1 MGQLTTEEIRARAI
15 RIARLHAQSSTPEG
29 DRAAAELALRGEG
42 LSDHEARLFWDAY
55 VEEGKALAAAAQ
67 MSDEDWRDVGR
78 KTAHWLLDPDSDT
91 RFAVRDI
98 CSPTPA
104 TAEKIRQ
111 ALLLN
116 DAFTRL
122 PRQRRA
128 EAEALAVDA
137 AFGVLKDARE
147 GMPRRLLLA
156 QLIGESGDR
165 GEGQRA
171 SLVQAAAA
179 AGEAVA
185 PLLPGKTATAAVK
198 HVQMGAPGSDKG
210 LLFHMRSQLTY
221 KSQLRRGSA
230 ERRAVR
236 LAERA
241 LCSMLRAADGGDL
254 REHVPDAW
262 RYAEDALRA
271 AFDGPG
277 LAARLE
283 RLHSAVLDALPDE
296 YLEALGMPRA
306 AEPAAERRSA

>member
-1 MGQLTTEEIRARAI
+1 MGQLTTEEIRMRAI

-55 VEEGKALAAAAQ
+55 VEEGNALKAAAQ

-78 KTAHWLLDPDSDT
+78 KAARSLLADEDRALT
-91 RFAVRDI
+91 VRDI
-98 CSPTPA
+98 CAPTPA
-104 TAEKIRQ
+104 TAEKIWQ

-122 PRQRRA
+122 PRTRRT

-137 AFGVLKDARE
+137 AFGVLKEQRE
-147 GMPRRLLLA
+147 RAPRRALLA

-165 GEGQRA
+165 GESHRA
-171 SLVQAAAA
+171 QLVQAAAG

-185 PLLPGKTATAAVK
+185 PLLLSATGRDAVVKVKAGTAPVDTGQIFK
-198 HVQMGAPGSDKG
+198 
-210 LLFHMRSQLTY
+210 LRSQIVY

-262 RYAEDALRA
+262 RDAEEALRA

-283 RLHSAVLDALPDE
+283 RLHSAVLDALPDS
-296 YLEALGMPRA
+296 YLEALGMPRPFDA
-306 AEPAAERRSA
+306 PERRCA

>member
-1 MGQLTTEEIRARAI
+1 MGQLTAEEIRMRAI

-42 LSDHEARLFWDAY
+42 LSDHEAQTFWDAY
-55 VEEGKALAAAAQ
+55 VDEGRALKAAAQ

-78 KTAHWLLDPDSDT
+78 KAARSLLADEDRALT
-91 RFAVRDI
+91 VRDI
-98 CSPTPA
+98 CAPTPA
-104 TAEKIRQ
+104 TAEKIWQ

-122 PRQRRA
+122 PRTRRT

-137 AFGVLKDARE
+137 AFGVLKEQRE
-147 GMPRRLLLA
+147 RAPRRALLA

-165 GEGQRA
+165 GESHRA
-171 SLVQAAAA
+171 QLVQAAAG

-185 PLLPGKTATAAVK
+185 PLLLSATATSAVVK
-198 HVQMGAPGSDKG
+198 VKAGAVPPEAQFF
-210 LLFHMRSQLTY
+210 LLRCQLTY
-221 KSQLRRGSA
+221 KTQLRRGSA

-262 RYAEDALRA
+262 RDAEEALRA

-283 RLHSAVLDALPDE
+283 RLHSAVLDALPDS
-296 YLEALGMPRA
+296 YLEALGMPRPFDA
-306 AEPAAERRSA
+306 PERRCA